1 VTLPVSPLTQFY
13 DLLDGVAGGRAI
25 DGLADDFQFEV
36 MQPGSPPTRQHGG
49 KHDFESLAVSLRRAG
64 QGRDGTDRLHQIDT
78 VASAG
83 GIELAVGRRRA
94 GTTLL
99 AAAQAGPDGR
109 LARYAEVVS
118 SEVTFSDPGDRVPPS
133 PDLLQTYF
141 DRVDCITLDEAIDL
155 VAEDYQFEMVFP
167 GLAAGSPDERNSLT
181 KADFRAFQARI
192 RSRNPRPTSPIAPPE
207 RRHHTRVSA
216 VVNNIVLVV
225 AETINGR
232 RNGTI
237 IAAAEADPDGHMR
250 RYLIGM
256 TPSVTFRFGGA

>member
-1 VTLPVSPLTQFY
+1 VTLPVSPLTRFY
-13 DLLDGVAGGRAI
+13 DVLDGAADGAAI
-25 DGLADDFQFEV
+25 DHLADDFQFEV
-36 MQPGSPPTRQHGG
+36 MRPGSPPTRLRGG
-49 KHDFESLAVSLRRAG
+49 KHDFESVAQDLPRAWPEHRAA
-64 QGRDGTDRLHQIDT
+64 QRLHQIDT
-78 VASAG
+78 VASVA
-83 GIELAVGRRRA
+83 GIELAVGRRA
-94 GTTLL
+94 GTLL

-118 SEVTFSDPGDRVPPS
+118 SEVTFSDAGDRMPPS
-133 PDLLQTYF
+133 PGLLQAYF

-167 GLAAGSPDERNSLT
+167 GLAGSPDERNSRS

-192 RSRNPRPTSPIAPPE
+192 RSRNPRPTSPVAAKM
-207 RRHHTRVSA
+207 RRHHTRVAA
-216 VVNNIVLVV
+216 VANNVVLVV

-237 IAAAEADPDGHMR
+237 IAAAEADADGRMK

-256 TPSVTFRFGGA
+256 TPSVRFRFRDG